1 MVIKNFISTSVHKN
15 QLEFYNKLLQ
25 DKSLQS
31 NSELI
36 IELEKELEII
46 EDVFQNYKS
55 SYENLKV
62 LINRY
67 HIQEI
72 NIRKKIKKM
81 KAITIDC
88 K

>member
-1 MVIKNFISTSVHKN
+1 MVIKTFISTSVHKN
-15 QLEFYNKLLQ
+15 QLEFYNQLLQ

>member
-1 MVIKNFISTSVHKN
+1 MVIKTFISTSVHKN

-25 DKSLQS
+25 ENSLQA
-31 NSELI
+31 NSGLI

-55 SYENLKV
+55 SYENLKI

-72 NIRKKIKKM
+72 NIRKKIKKL